1 MFVFIGSK
9 TIGFNQVQQ
18 ILKDHAFLQVIKKL
32 TW

>member
-1 MFVFIGSK
+1 MFVVIGGK
-9 TIGFNQVQQ
+9 IIGLNQVRQ